1 MILRII
7 LSLYWFCQDT
17 AKPPI
22 PCVTKSSVPS
32 ADYTFSFY
40 LSGHV
45 RSSWCQ
51 NVTSHLSFSFNPIW
65 LFWSALPLSHGNCS
79 KAGGSDGRNPFESS
93 RLRLRSWQQAS
104 THKCSDC
111 FHCSNTLAVPLCV
124 IYFLVTVAFGSSDD
138 GNGFIV
144 CILIVEALRKVVFPW
159 LERACAG
166 KGRGWTIPNE
176 TKYQWTSSQL
186 SWLVYLRPRI

>member
-1 MILRII
+1 MQSWDTIKGYWNTICRILLHWHLRDCKGRVPRKHIVAVARAEN
-7 LSLYWFCQDT
+7 LSDLGQWFFGSSLFYT
-17 AKPPI
+17 GSAKTLQSHPFLVLP
-22 PCVTKSSVPS
+22 KSSVPS

-93 RLRLRSWQQAS
+93 RLRLRSWQQGI
-104 THKCSDC
+104 
-111 FHCSNTLAVPLCV
+111 NT
-124 IYFLVTVAFGSSDD
+124 
-138 GNGFIV
+138 
-144 CILIVEALRKVVFPW
+144 
-159 LERACAG
+159 
-166 KGRGWTIPNE
+166 
-176 TKYQWTSSQL
+176 
-186 SWLVYLRPRI
+186 